1 MSAAPPPAPLAIVTG
16 AGRGIG
22 YAIAQELARRGH
34 RLALVARDEK
44 RLEEAARRLAASRSL
59 GTGRAAPEVE
69 TFACD
74 VQDAAQV
81 RATFRKIL
89 DRPGRLEVLVNNAGV
104 GVFAPVQEISDADWD
119 ATLNTNL
126 RGVFYCSKAVIP
138 RLREQ
143 RGGHII
149 NISSLAGKNP
159 LAGGAA
165 YCASKWG
172 LMGLTYSM
180 AEDLRGYGI
189 RASVICP
196 GTVQTEFSPHAG
208 KEPQRMLQPQDVA
221 RVVGWLLE
229 QEEQS
234 FVSEVLLRPTQKP

>member
-1 MSAAPPPAPLAIVTG
+1 MKAKSEAAPLAIVTG
-16 AGRGIG
+16 ASRGIG
-22 YAIAQELARRGH
+22 FAIAAELARRGL
-34 RLALVARDEK
+34 RLALVAREPR
-44 RLEEAARRLAASRSL
+44 RLDEAARRLAGS
-59 GTGRAAPEVE
+59 GVEVQA
-69 TFACD
+69 FPCD

-81 RATFRKIL
+81 RAAFDKIL
-89 DRPGRLEVLVNNAGV
+89 ALPGRLEALVNNAGV
-104 GVFAPVQEISDADWD
+104 GVFAPVQEIRDADWD

-138 RLREQ
+138 RLIQQ

-149 NISSLAGKNP
+149 NIASLAGKNA

-172 LMGLTYSM
+172 LLGLTYSM

-189 RASVICP
+189 RVSALCP

-208 KEPQRMLQPQDVA
+208 KDPQRMLQPGDVA
-221 RVVGWLLE
+221 RAVGWLLE
-229 QEEQS
+229 QPPQS
-234 FVSEVLLRPTQKP
+234 FVSEILLRPTQKP

>member
-16 AGRGIG
+16 ASRGIG

-34 RLALVARDEK
+34 RLALVARDRA
-44 RLEEAARRLAASRSL
+44 RLEDAARRLAPPSA
-59 GTGRAAPEVE
+59 GRAAPEVE

-138 RLREQ
+138 RLMAQ

-172 LMGLTYSM
+172 LMGLTYAM

-196 GTVQTEFSPHAG
+196 GTVQTEFSPHTG
-208 KEPQRMLQPQDVA
+208 KEPKRMLQPRDVA

>member
-1 MSAAPPPAPLAIVTG
+1 MKDTPEAAPLAIVTG
-16 AGRGIG
+16 ASRGIG
-22 YAIAQELARRGH
+22 YAIAAELARRGH
-34 RLALVARDEK
+34 RMALLARDRK
-44 RLEEAARRLAASRSL
+44 RLEAAAGRLAASSP
-59 GTGRAAPEVE
+59 GVE
-69 TFACD
+69 AFPCD
-74 VQDAAQV
+74 VQDTAQV

-89 DRPGRLEVLVNNAGV
+89 TPPGRVSILVNNAGV
-104 GVFAPVQEISDADWD
+104 GVFAPVEQISDADWD

-138 RLREQ
+138 RMIEQ
-143 RGGHII
+143 RGGHIV
-149 NISSLAGKNP
+149 NISSLAGKNA
-159 LAGGAA
+159 LAGGSA

-172 LMGLTYSM
+172 LLGLTYSM

-189 RASVICP
+189 RVAAVCP
-196 GTVQTEFSPHAG
+196 GTVETEFSPHAG
-208 KEPQRMLQPQDVA
+208 KDPKRMLQPEDVA

>member
-1 MSAAPPPAPLAIVTG
+1 MTSASPDAPLAIVTG
-16 AGRGIG
+16 ASRGIG
-22 YAIAQELARRGH
+22 YAIARELARRGL
-34 RLALVARDEK
+34 RLALVARDAK
-44 RLEEAARRLAASRSL
+44 RLEDAVRRLASASVDVF
-59 GTGRAAPEVE
+59 P
-69 TFACD
+69 CD

-81 RATFRKIL
+81 RATFEKIL
-89 DRPGRLEVLVNNAGV
+89 ERPGRLEVLVNNAGL
-104 GVFAPVQEISDADWD
+104 GVFAPVEQIADADWD
-119 ATLNTNL
+119 STLNTNL

-138 RLREQ
+138 RMIEQ

-165 YCASKWG
+165 YAASKWG
-172 LMGLTYSM
+172 LMGLTYAM
-180 AEDLRGYGI
+180 AEELRGYGI
-189 RASVICP
+189 RVSVICP

-208 KEPQRMLQPQDVA
+208 KNPQRMLQPGDVA

-229 QEEQS
+229 QPPQS

>member
-1 MSAAPPPAPLAIVTG
+1 MNAAPPPAPLAIVTG

-34 RLALVARDEK
+34 RLALVARDRA
-44 RLEEAARRLAASRSL
+44 RLEDAARRLAPLSAR
-59 GTGRAAPEVE
+59 RAAPEVE

-126 RGVFYCSKAVIP
+126 RGVFYCSKAAIP
-138 RLREQ
+138 RLMAQ

-172 LMGLTYSM
+172 LMGLTYAM

>member
-1 MSAAPPPAPLAIVTG
+1 MTSAPPDAPLAIVTG
-16 AGRGIG
+16 ASRGIG
-22 YAIAQELARRGH
+22 YAIAGELARRGL
-34 RLALVARDEK
+34 RLALVARDAK
-44 RLEEAARRLAASRSL
+44 RLEEAARHLAPASVDVF
-59 GTGRAAPEVE
+59 P
-69 TFACD
+69 CD
-74 VQDAAQV
+74 VQDAARV
-81 RATFRKIL
+81 RATFAKIL
-89 DRPGRLEVLVNNAGV
+89 ERPGRLEVLVNNAGV
-104 GVFAPVQEISDADWD
+104 GVFAPVERIADADWD

-138 RLREQ
+138 RMIAQ

-165 YCASKWG
+165 YAASKWG

-196 GTVQTEFSPHAG
+196 GTVQTEFSPHPG
-208 KEPQRMLQPQDVA
+208 KDPQRMLQPGDVA
-221 RVVGWLLE
+221 RVIGWLLE
-229 QEEQS
+229 QPPQS